1 MKKVITISCT
11 IASLAIILDS
21 IGAWQKIMMFL
32 FVGII
37 PGTDNA
43 LTPEQMLAL
52 MSTLSCFVIIRAGVL
67 PIMRKLSA
75 KPNHLTARRLKRA

>member
-1 MKKVITISCT
+1 MKKFIIISCT

-21 IGAWQKIMMFL
+21 IGAWHMIMMFL

-37 PGTDNA
+37 PGTNNA

-52 MSTLSCFVIIRAGVL
+52 MSTLSCLVIVRVGVL

-75 KPNHLTARRLKRA
+75 KTNLAARPLKRA